1 MIVLAANK
9 LIMRSKFPNNAL
21 FLISISWSYLQL
33 TNRSWDRNCLIM
45 LFWTIRQFW
54 SHEKCHDHE
63 IESLLGILTSWK
75 VKKNLISWI
84 RPLEKMN
91 FDLMRFDLMII
102 SQIICTVLYIYSCC
116 YNYENKKAFDRIQ
129 VIRKPEWKI
138 SSKWNVSSKWNN
150 VEFKASAGC

>member
-1 MIVLAANK
+1 MDHEIETLKSILGNFNLMKNAM
-9 LIMRSKFPNNAL
+9 IMRSNQL
-21 FLISISWSYLQL
+21 LGISISW
-33 TNRSWDRNCLIM
+33 TVR
-45 LFWTIRQFW
+45 
-54 SHEKCHDHE
+54 
-63 IESLLGILTSWK
+63 
-75 VKKNLISWI
+75 KNSISWI
-84 RPLEKMN
+84 RSHEKMN